1 MTTLAAPTQASRD
14 DVLAQL
20 EVAREASDYVVLVD
34 VSGSMLQDDRYGKV
48 RSALSG
54 MMDALTPADHV
65 ALITF
70 AEDAEVAYQGTDKR
84 AALAA
89 LPQRPTGKKTDIG
102 AGIEAGLKQLGRSG
116 AKASGVL
123 TLITDGTID
132 TEDDSPYAT
141 ADADGWAELARSAQ
155 ALTQDRPLAAYA
167 IALGNETDAGLLSK
181 VFPEARNVPGDEVG
195 PYLGRIDAELLNFKA
210 AEKLRADANAT
221 VAAEWSGLD
230 AGNLVTTGSSSPTLT
245 LTSHLTSAPVEVR
258 DLRVL
263 VADTPAEVTGFPEA
277 VTLGPGESQQFP
289 VALSVAE
296 AGAGGSL
303 VVRGTV
309 DSAWHEAASGFGV
322 ELAPRLEASEVTLE
336 PAPAE
341 EPAPSTGTL
350 LPILLGAAAVVA
362 VLALLA
368 LLLRKRPRMHGTFA
382 ITRQGEIV
390 REFMLDAPKLDLTH
404 VAGGAAPEL
413 AGTITRAKV
422 NGAEGVKVAAKVGKQ
437 KVRTV
442 LADGGSVDVGELTLH
457 WTSQRSRTLGMIN
470 DGL

>member
-1 MTTLAAPTQASRD
+1 MTIIRAGSKVSTSGNDTLTGISIT
-14 DVLAQL
+14 
-20 EVAREASDYVVLVD
+20 
-34 VSGSMLQDDRYGKV
+34 V
-48 RSALSG
+48 RSARWRRATRISRAWVCNTSANGMPYSSAWIVARMNRRNSG
-54 MMDALTPADHV
+54 
-65 ALITF
+65 
-70 AEDAEVAYQGTDKR
+70 
-84 AALAA
+84 
-89 LPQRPTGKKTDIG
+89 
-102 AGIEAGLKQLGRSG
+102 
-116 AKASGVL
+116 
-123 TLITDGTID
+123 
-132 TEDDSPYAT
+132 
-141 ADADGWAELARSAQ
+141 
-155 ALTQDRPLAAYA
+155 
-167 IALGNETDAGLLSK
+167 
-181 VFPEARNVPGDEVG
+181 
-195 PYLGRIDAELLNFKA
+195 
-210 AEKLRADANAT
+210 
-221 VAAEWSGLD
+221 
-230 AGNLVTTGSSSPTLT
+230 
-245 LTSHLTSAPVEVR
+245 TSHLTSAPVEVR